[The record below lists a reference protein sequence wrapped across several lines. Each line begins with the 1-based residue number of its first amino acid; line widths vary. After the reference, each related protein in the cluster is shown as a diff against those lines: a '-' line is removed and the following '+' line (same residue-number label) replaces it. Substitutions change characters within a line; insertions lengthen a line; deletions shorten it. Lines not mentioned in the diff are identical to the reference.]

1 MTRRSSRGSCW
12 PAWSIA
18 APDEEEERKRAFD
31 EFHAAHHEAFHELR
45 KELNKLPVP
54 VMLQFIAG
62 GAPPE
67 DRKGPFIQ
75 LLHARGSGEVARR
88 GQGLP
93 PSWPGSPPRTWRR
106 WTC

>member
-1 MTRRSSRGSCW
+1 M
-12 PAWSIA
+12 
-18 APDEEEERKRAFD
+18 FD

-62 GAPPE
+62 GAPAE
-67 DRKGPFIQ
+67 DTQGPDASSCCMRAAVAKGP
-75 LLHARGSGEVARR
+75 R
-88 GQGLP
+88 QGLP